1 MAPPRLEAGLPLC
14 WRADV
19 TVPRPCCPFAPALRP
34 EGRPCDRAGFWSSCR
49 HVVGRRSLGP
59 IRARP
64 IGHATSESPVLDLKR
79 SVLCRES
86 LRGQAAGRPL
96 VASVGLNVPASVR
109 YSHTDIKVPDFSDY
123 RRPEV
128 LDSTKSSKESSEA
141 RKGFSYLITATTTV
155 GVAYAAKN
163 VVSQFVSSMSASAD
177 VLAMSKIE
185 IKLSDIPEG
194 KNMAFKWRGKPL
206 FVRHRTKKE
215 IDQEAA
221 VEVSQLRDPQHDLER
236 VKKPEWVILIGVCT
250 HLGCVPIANAGDFGG
265 YYCPC
270 HGSHYDASGRI
281 RKGPAPLNLEVP
293 SYEFTSDDMVI
304 VG

>member
-1 MAPPRLEAGLPLC
+1 MLSVAARSG
-14 WRADV
+14 
-19 TVPRPCCPFAPALRP
+19 PFAPVLSATSRGVAGALRP
-34 EGRPCDRAGFWSSCR
+34 LVQAAVP
-49 HVVGRRSLGP
+49 
-59 IRARP
+59 
-64 IGHATSESPVLDLKR
+64 ATPEPPVLDPKR
-79 SVLCRES
+79 PILCRES
-86 LRGQAAGRPL
+86 LSGQAARRPL
-96 VASVGLNVPASVR
+96 VASVGLNVRASVR

-123 RRPEV
+123 RRSEV
-128 LDSTKSSKESSEA
+128 LDKTKSSRESSDA
-141 RKGFSYLITATTTV
+141 RKGFSYLVTATTA
-155 GVAYAAKN
+155 VAVTYAAKSI
-163 VVSQFVSSMSASAD
+163 VTQFISSMSASAD

-206 FVRHRTKKE
+206 FVRHRTQKE
-215 IDQEAA
+215 IEQEAA
-221 VEVSQLRDPQHDLER
+221 VELSQLRDPQHDLDR
-236 VKKPEWVILIGVCT
+236 VKKPEWMILIGVCT

-293 SYEFTSDDMVI
+293 TYEFISDDLVI

>member
-1 MAPPRLEAGLPLC
+1 MLSLAARSG
-14 WRADV
+14 
-19 TVPRPCCPFAPALRP
+19 PFASYLAASSYPVAGQLKPLVTGAVVQADKVLLDVKRP
-34 EGRPCDRAGFWSSCR
+34 LLS
-49 HVVGRRSLGP
+49 
-59 IRARP
+59 
-64 IGHATSESPVLDLKR
+64 
-79 SVLCRES
+79 RES
-86 LRGQAAGRPL
+86 LSGQAARGGISARSGIHG
-96 VASVGLNVPASVR
+96 ASCVR
-109 YSHTDIKVPDFSDY
+109 FVHNDVTIPDFSPY

-128 LDSTKSSKESSEA
+128 MDSTKSSQSTSDS
-141 RKGFSYLITATTTV
+141 RKAFSYLLTGVTIVATT
-155 GVAYAAKN
+155 YAAKN
-163 VVSQFVSSMSASAD
+163 AVTQFVSSMSASAD

-206 FVRHRTKKE
+206 FVRHRTQKE
-215 IDQEAA
+215 IDQEAQ
-221 VEVSQLRDPQHDLER
+221 VSLSELRDPQHDLDR
-236 VKKPEWVILIGVCT
+236 VKKPEWAILIGVCT

-293 SYEFTSDDMVI
+293 EYEFPSEDLVI